1 MTAIDDSK
9 EIPCVKECEFHTE
22 IAASLQMGAVAE
34 AVRMM
39 EQGVVVIGKRDVLRS
54 RKRDDL
60 LVQAI
65 DRRQVA
71 SILLVNWWDLS
82 EQGLDVGG
90 AREVDHAA
98 QIGNR
103 DRGIDAEQGV
113 VGAAEDDDRAKV
125 SPGNLVRESGKHLR
139 GRLPV
144 DAEVGARKRPAL
156 GDGVTHEGDA
166 RTGVIEEGQNKDEEK
181 QDCGELEESAHEPL
195 VYHRSMTL
203 EDAQARARNIKV
215 LIFDVDGVL
224 TNGDIAMVPK
234 LDGSGVEVKAFHAH
248 DGLGISLARLG
259 GIKTGIITKRQSA
272 TVAIRARD
280 LKLEFIYQGQH
291 FKMNAVLDILGKA
304 QIELDQLAY
313 VGDDIVDLP
322 VMRMCGLAIATA
334 NARPQVKAEAH
345 WVTPLPGGQ
354 GAGRDAI
361 DFILSAQ
368 GSLERVIEEY
378 LDESNPN
385 ATSADIGTGQM

>member
-1 MTAIDDSK
+1 
-9 EIPCVKECEFHTE
+9 
-22 IAASLQMGAVAE
+22 
-34 AVRMM
+34 
-39 EQGVVVIGKRDVLRS
+39 
-54 RKRDDL
+54 
-60 LVQAI
+60 
-65 DRRQVA
+65 
-71 SILLVNWWDLS
+71 
-82 EQGLDVGG
+82 
-90 AREVDHAA
+90 
-98 QIGNR
+98 
-103 DRGIDAEQGV
+103 
-113 VGAAEDDDRAKV
+113 
-125 SPGNLVRESGKHLR
+125 
-139 GRLPV
+139 
-144 DAEVGARKRPAL
+144 
-156 GDGVTHEGDA
+156 
-166 RTGVIEEGQNKDEEK
+166 
-181 QDCGELEESAHEPL
+181 
-195 VYHRSMTL
+195 MTL

-259 GIKTGIITKRQSA
+259 GIKTGIITKRQSQ

-291 FKMNAVLDILGKA
+291 FKMNAVQDILERA
-304 QIELDQLAY
+304 QIGLDQLAY

-322 VMRMCGLAIATA
+322 VMRKCGLAIATA

-361 DFILSAQ
+361 DFVLSAQ

-378 LDESNPN
+378 LDEGNPN